1 MEASDL
7 TPGGAALG
15 AFNVFGLFYFEKLI
29 HGREFSQIREQY
41 YKTVRP
47 MHLQF
52 VEPSKRWADLIIPE
66 GGNNRVALS
75 VMLGKL
81 LRFIEIGERP

>member
-29 HGREFSQIREQY
+29 HRHHTSVKPAACANLPEWVADKLTLTLESLAGLYLEGMP
-41 YKTVRP
+41 TV
-47 MHLQF
+47 F
-52 VEPSKRWADLIIPE
+52 T
-66 GGNNRVALS
+66 
-75 VMLGKL
+75 L
-81 LRFIEIGERP
+81 LLARSTLVGTHNA